1 MTCTFDQFRQA
12 AAGQGQAS
20 PRRRAALDWMES
32 QSRVIG
38 LWLDQLIA
46 EGDNDELVSMLHR
59 QQAWLDM
66 MQARLA
72 ETGHSP
78 GVRLAR

>member
-1 MTCTFDQFRQA
+1 MSCTFDQFRQV
-12 AAGQGQAS
+12 AGERMEAS

-46 EGDNDELVSMLHR
+46 EGDSDELISTLHR

-66 MQARLA
+66 MQARFA
-72 ETGHSP
+72 PPADSP